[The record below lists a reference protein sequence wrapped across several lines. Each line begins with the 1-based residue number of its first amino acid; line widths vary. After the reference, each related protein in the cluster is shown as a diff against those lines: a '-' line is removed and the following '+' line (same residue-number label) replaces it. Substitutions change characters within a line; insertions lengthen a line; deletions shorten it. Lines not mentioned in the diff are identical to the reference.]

1 MGPNVSSL
9 IIVIAAFDVAGGI
22 MVESGLSFLGVG
34 VQPPDASWGSMLLHS
49 RTYTT
54 KAPWLVITPGFFI
67 FVTILS
73 IFLLAD
79 GLRDALDPWLKE

>member
-1 MGPNVSSL
+1 MLNRQ
-9 IIVIAAFDVAGGI
+9 AAGRRPRF
-22 MVESGLSFLGVG
+22 EQSYLGVG

-49 RTYTT
+49 RTYVT

-79 GLRDALDPWLKE
+79 GLRDALDRG